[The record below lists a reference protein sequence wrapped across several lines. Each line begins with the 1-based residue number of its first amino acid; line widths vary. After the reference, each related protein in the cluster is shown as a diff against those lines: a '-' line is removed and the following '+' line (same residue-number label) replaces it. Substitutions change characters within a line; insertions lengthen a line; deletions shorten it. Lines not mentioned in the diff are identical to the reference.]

1 MCDQCER
8 YTKWD
13 KFELDF
19 EPKQYRDCDIDVK
32 IDYCS
37 VYESNVRAMYHL
49 VFYPTHVGRFALS
62 LVVGETWFWYV
73 LSYLFLYHIID

>member
-19 EPKQYRDCDIDVK
+19 EPKQYGDCDIDVK
-32 IDYCS
+32 IDYCT
-37 VYESNVRAMYHL
+37 VYESNVHAITLYSILPTLCWQVRAVTGGWGDVVL
-49 VFYPTHVGRFALS
+49 ARIIIS
-62 LVVGETWFWYV
+62 L
-73 LSYLFLYHIID
+73 LHIID